1 MVDLKKVKARKK
13 TYKFELKR
21 KYEYVG
27 HFKNVERPPIE
38 RIKDAVKG
46 FLAPKKEEKKIEKRI
61 RKEPPKGGFNFA
73 VFGAAILV
81 ALIILG
87 LGWMYL
93 ESQLLQVE
101 GGVFEPQVEK
111 PVIEN
116 AILSGHV
123 LSAGERGAPLY
134 TSAVFVD
141 YQTSNLNN
149 YTVSLTTYDEK
160 IPSEVFILNS
170 HRIEAATYSDFIR
183 VLRSNLTRRNIM
195 LNEITIKDLE
205 TIPQGALVIIPSG
218 VIPKEVIGID
228 SLIDMGTLA
237 DKGVV
242 VLYVGQSFDKML
254 DGTVVTTTPEE
265 HLFESIPVS
274 FDEFTPLTSEDGF
287 SLFQPLYRASAGG
300 GWSSALVYGSVSV
313 VKKGD
318 GAFIFLPQTL
328 DGGWR
333 GDYTAAAND
342 VARIIFE
349 VPWAEPTSETRT
361 YEFAN
366 QTRYSGSRYF
376 FSESFENP
384 NGTTRVDFKGY
395 SAASNFPIQETLYI
409 TLEKEDENELF
420 IKDGVKVV
428 PTNITDELVRVTAM
442 LRESQPAQPD
452 MFLIITN
459 ANGTDVE
466 TFPQG
471 MLSVQAD
478 SFFDIP
484 INAGKGE
491 YVIKLIDD
499 ESKIHAQSY
508 MKVVTIDIDYIG
520 VSKKKSSVYLFQAS
534 MDGNPVTLGE
544 VIVTVDGGNYG
555 TYTFENVDLIEV
567 DVGSR
572 TGDQTL
578 PFGDHSFEFI
588 SGSLTTEI
596 PVTHARRKTI
606 FDDPLFWLVLI
617 LTGGIVGLGAVFA
630 RQESVYYFIDIPYFP
645 PITRTKVPL
654 SPDAVLGLF
663 QKINDNY
670 RWENTPLTPAELK
683 NGFKSIFYKGRPIF
697 ITDYNVEYLLDELEA
712 KGEVKAAIGYHGLTA
727 WEKKTGRSMDYLAI
741 MRHLRDI
748 CVNNAVPFTGLG
760 ESREADSVITVVG
773 QQMYLHFFEK
783 EGDMEFMFKRV
794 LKSINKGITIILF
807 KDQTEKRRFVSLLN
821 SSTSVAPLILK
832 MEADSKALLFNT
844 TEELEAMIKEFKSV

>member
-1 MVDLKKVKARKK
+1 MVELKKVKARKK

-21 KYEYVG
+21 KYEYVS
-27 HFKNVERPPIE
+27 HYKTVERPPIE
-38 RIKDAVKG
+38 RIKDALKA
-46 FLAPKKEEKKIEKRI
+46 FLAPKREEKKIEKRI

-81 ALIILG
+81 AVIILA
-87 LGWMYL
+87 LGWLYL
-93 ESQLLQVE
+93 ESQLAQLD
-101 GGVFEPQVEK
+101 GAIFEPQLEK
-111 PVIEN
+111 PTIEN
-116 AILSGHV
+116 AILKGHI
-123 LSAGERGAPLY
+123 LSSGERGAPLY

-149 YTVSLTTYDEK
+149 YTISLTTYDEK

-170 HRIEAATYSDFIR
+170 HRIEATTYSDFIR
-183 VLRSNLTRRNIM
+183 VLRSNLTRRHIM

-218 VIPKEVIGID
+218 VIPKEVIGLD
-228 SLIDMGTLA
+228 SLIDMRKLA

-242 VLYVGQSFDKML
+242 VLYVGQPFDKML
-254 DGTVVTTTPEE
+254 NGTVVVTTPDAF
-265 HLFESIPVS
+265 LFERVPVT
-274 FDEFTPLTSEDGF
+274 FDELFPLTSTDGF
-287 SLFQPLYRASAGG
+287 SLFQPLYRATGVG
-300 GWSSALVYGSVSV
+300 GWSSSLVYGSVSI
-313 VKKGD
+313 VKRGN

-342 VARIIFE
+342 VARIIYE
-349 VPWAEPTSETRT
+349 VPWAEPTSETRL

-366 QTRYSGSRYF
+366 LTDYSGSRYF
-376 FSESFENP
+376 FTEHFENP
-384 NGTTRVDFKGY
+384 NGTTRVDFTGY
-395 SAASNFPIQETLYI
+395 SAASNFPVQETLYI
-409 TLEKEDENELF
+409 TLDKGDENELF

-428 PTNITDELVRVTAM
+428 PTNITEELARITAM
-442 LRESQPAQPD
+442 LREPEPAQPD
-452 MFLIITN
+452 MFLIIS
-459 ANGTDVE
+459 DVNE
-466 TFPQG
+466 SDVATFPQG
-471 MLSVQAD
+471 IVSVQAD
-478 SFFDIP
+478 RSFDIP
-484 INAGKGE
+484 VHAGKGE
-491 YVIKLIDD
+491 YIIKLIDD

-508 MKVVTIDIDYIG
+508 MKVVTIDIIYKG
-520 VSKKKSSVYLFQAS
+520 VSRKKPSIYLFEVS

-544 VIVTVDGGNYG
+544 VTVTVDQGNYG
-555 TYTFENVDLIEV
+555 TYTFDDVNLIEV

-578 PFGDHSFEFI
+578 PLGDHSFEFV

-596 PVTHARRKTI
+596 PITHERRRTI

-630 RQESVYYFIDIPYFP
+630 RQESIFYFIDIPYFP
-645 PITRTKVPL
+645 PVTRTKVPL
-654 SPDAVLGLF
+654 SPDVVLSLF

-683 NGFKSIFYKGRPIF
+683 SGFKDIFHKGRPIF

-712 KGEVKAAIGYHGLTA
+712 KGMVKAALGYHGLTA
-727 WEKKTGRSMDYLAI
+727 WEKKTGHSMDYLAI

-748 CVNNAVPFTGLG
+748 CVNNAVPFTGIG

-773 QQMYLHFFEK
+773 QQMYLHFFER
-783 EGDMEFMFKRV
+783 EGDIESMFKSV

-807 KDQTEKRRFVSLLN
+807 KSQAEKRRFVSLLN
-821 SSTSVAPLILK
+821 SSPSVAPLILK